1 MLNAR
6 WVAVVIVSFALM
18 GAAVSAAEKTEEQP
32 PEPKTHT
39 VEAAPLKIE
48 VSLGGVFESKRMTEV
63 SRVPETWNQMKV
75 LWAVEPG
82 TTVKKGDVLVKL
94 DTEDLDKTLGDLE
107 AGKALGDLAWKKAQ
121 EELRLLKKATP
132 EQLKWAE
139 RSRRIAHENHAYYL
153 KSTVPYQD
161 KYFALDRRGT
171 DIWIEG
177 VKTELRELK
186 KMYEADD
193 LVESTEELVLKREQH
208 RMDRTL
214 IDFERQIKFQYPK
227 RKEMD
232 TPHANENEAKKLRD
246 ADAAFDKAKTML
258 PLALREKQGK
268 VDKMK
273 YDRAKAAEHLAKLKA
288 DRATMVIRAP
298 AAGTVYYGRCVRGR
312 WTTIDKV
319 APKLREGGQL
329 GRREV
334 FMTIVGT
341 RRMFVRAGAA
351 EQHLRDL
358 RKGMTSTTVPTG
370 YPDQRLAGKVES
382 VTIQPGG
389 PEKYAVRVS
398 FKAGRPAVLPGMT
411 CQVRLV
417 AYEKKNAIMVPAGA
431 VFAEPDDADK
441 RYVYLQAAAG
451 KPAIKRPVT
460 VGREKDGKL
469 EIVKGLAKGDVILLE
484 KPDKK

>member
-6 WVAVVIVSFALM
+6 RIPAVLVLFVLM

-32 PEPKTHT
+32 AEPKTHT

-63 SRVPETWNQMKV
+63 SRVPEAWNQMKV
-75 LWAVEPG
+75 LWAAEAG
-82 TTVKKGDVLVKL
+82 TAVKKGDVLVKL
-94 DTEDLDKTLGDLE
+94 DTEDLDKTLEDIE

-121 EELRLLKKATP
+121 EELRLLKEATP

-139 RSRRIAHENHAYYL
+139 RARRIAQEDHAYYL

-161 KYFALDRRGT
+161 RYFALDRQGT
-171 DIWIEG
+171 DLWLEG

-193 LVESTEELVLKREQH
+193 LVESTEELVLKRQQH
-208 RMDRTL
+208 GMDRTL
-214 IDFERQIKFQYPK
+214 INVEQQIKFQFPK
-227 RKEMD
+227 RKELD
-232 TPHANENEAKKLRD
+232 TPRANENEAKKVRD
-246 ADAAFDKAKTML
+246 ADAAFDKTKTML
-258 PLALREKQGK
+258 PVALREKQLQI
-268 VDKMK
+268 DKMK
-273 YDRAKAAEHLAKLKA
+273 YDRAKAAEHLSKLKA
-288 DRATMVIRAP
+288 DRKTMVIRAP

-319 APKLREGGQL
+319 EPKLREGGQL
-329 GRREV
+329 GPREV
-334 FMTIVGT
+334 FMTIVNT
-341 RRMFVRAGAA
+341 KRMFVRAGAA

-358 RKGMTSTTVPTG
+358 RKGMKGTTVPTG

-389 PEKYAVRVS
+389 PEKYTVRVS
-398 FKAGRPAVLPGMT
+398 FKAGRPAALPGMT

-417 AYEKKNAIMVPAGA
+417 AYEKKNTIMVPAGA

-451 KPAIKRPVT
+451 KPAVKRTVT
-460 VGREKDGKL
+460 VGREKGGKL
-469 EIVKGLAKGDVILLE
+469 EIVKGLAEGDVILLE

>member
-6 WVAVVIVSFALM
+6 WVAVVLVLFALM
-18 GAAVSAAEKTEEQP
+18 GAAVSAAEKTEGQP
-32 PEPKTHT
+32 AEPKTHT

-48 VSLGGVFESKRMTEV
+48 VSLDGVFESEQMTEV
-63 SRVPETWNQMKV
+63 SRVPETWDQMKV
-75 LWAVEPG
+75 LWAAGPG
-82 TTVKKGDVLVKL
+82 TAVKKGDVLVKL
-94 DTEDLDKTLGDLE
+94 DTEDLDKTLEDIE
-107 AGKALGDLAWKKAQ
+107 AGTALGDLALKKAQ
-121 EELRLLKKATP
+121 EELRLLEKSTP

-139 RSRRIAHENHAYYL
+139 RSRRIAQEDHAYYL

-161 KYFALDRRGT
+161 RYFALDRQGT
-171 DIWIEG
+171 DLWLES

-193 LVESTEELVLKREQH
+193 LVESTEELVLKRQQH
-208 RMDRTL
+208 EMDRTL
-214 IDFERQIKFQYPK
+214 IDVERQVKFAFPK

-232 TPHANENEAKKLRD
+232 TPRANENEAKKVHD
-246 ADAAFDKAKTML
+246 ADAAFDNAKTML
-258 PLALREKQGK
+258 PLALREKQAQ

-273 YDRAKAAEHLAKLKA
+273 YDRANAAEHLAKLKA
-288 DRATMVIRAP
+288 DRETMVVRAP
-298 AAGTVYYGRCVRGR
+298 AAGTVYYGQCVRGW

-319 APKLREGGQL
+319 EPKLREGGQL
-329 GRREV
+329 GPREV
-334 FMTIVGT
+334 FMTIVDT
-341 RRMFVRAGAA
+341 ERMFVRAGAA

-358 RKGMTSTTVPTG
+358 RKGMTAVTVPTG
-370 YPDQRLAGKVES
+370 YPDQRLAGQVES

-389 PEKYAVRVS
+389 PEKYTVRVS

-417 AYEKKNAIMVPAGA
+417 AYEQKNAIMVPAGA

-441 RYVYLQAAAG
+441 HYVYLQAAAG
-451 KPAIKRPVT
+451 KPPVKRPVT
-460 VGREKDGKL
+460 AGREKDGEL

>member
-6 WVAVVIVSFALM
+6 WIAVVVVSFALM
-18 GAAVSAAEKTEEQP
+18 GAAVSAAEKTEKQP
-32 PEPKTHT
+32 AEPKTYT
-39 VEAAPLKIE
+39 VGAAPLKIE
-48 VSLGGVFESKRMTEV
+48 IPLAGVFESEQMADV
-63 SRVPETWNQMKV
+63 SRVPETWKQMKV
-75 LWAVEPG
+75 LWAADAG
-82 TTVKKGDVLVKL
+82 TAVKKGDVLVKL
-94 DTEDLDKTLGDLE
+94 DTEDLDKTLKDIE
-107 AGKALGDLAWKKAQ
+107 AGKALGDLAWQKAQ

-132 EQLKWAE
+132 KQLKWAE
-139 RSRRIAHENHAYYL
+139 RSRRIAHEDHAYYL
-153 KSTVPYQD
+153 KGTVPYQD

-171 DIWIEG
+171 DLWLES

-193 LVESTEELVLKREQH
+193 LIESTEELVLKRQQH
-208 RMDRTL
+208 RMDKTL
-214 IDFERQIKFQYPK
+214 INAERQIKFQYPK

-232 TPHANENEAKKLRD
+232 TPRANENEAKKVRD

-273 YDRAKAAEHLAKLKA
+273 YDRAKAAKHLAELKA
-288 DRATMVIRAP
+288 DRETMVIRAP

-312 WTTIDKV
+312 WTTVDKV

-329 GRREV
+329 GPREV
-334 FMTIVGT
+334 LMTIVGT
-341 RRMFVRAGAA
+341 KRMFVRAGAA

-358 RKGMTSTTVPTG
+358 RKGMTATTVPTG
-370 YPDQRLAGKVES
+370 YPDQRLAGEVES
-382 VTIQPGG
+382 VSIQPGG
-389 PEKYAVRVS
+389 PERYAVRVS

-411 CQVRLV
+411 CQVWLV
-417 AYEKKNAIMVPAGA
+417 AYEKKTAIMVPAGA

-441 RYVYLQAAAG
+441 HYVYLQAAAG
-451 KPAIKRPVT
+451 KPPVKRPVT
-460 VGREKDGKL
+460 AGREKGGTL
-469 EIVKGLAKGDVILLE
+469 EIVKGLAEGDVILLE